1 MTDSRINVRFQRP
14 FIASA
19 CLLLFLFSVWVNE
32 IRLCLALG
40 MVILDGRHRLTLG
53 LRLLW
58 LLLGSAG
65 VDEVGS
71 ESGVVGPFALFR
83 GNELRLLLRGSK
95 LRGHGALLR
104 LPART
109 ARSAGSRRLATWAK
123 GRGSGLLRGRR
134 RRKRR
139 ILPGSGGH
147 CRLLLFLPFGLHL
160 VLQVLHVVVG
170 VVLQRGLRW
179 LPFGGSLL
187 RGRFLPRGA
196 EKRGHD
202 HEQRRSQ
209 IDKRL
214 EVLLQDALGLLQ
226 KPAECGFDL
235 GFNVRSTVV
244 LGHGDYPLRAKL
256 IFFLPS
262 STYPSSITFGM
273 M

>member
-1 MTDSRINVRFQRP
+1 
-14 FIASA
+14 
-19 CLLLFLFSVWVNE
+19 
-32 IRLCLALG
+32 
-40 MVILDGRHRLTLG
+40 MVILDRHRLTLG

-65 VDEVGS
+65 VDKVGS

-95 LRGHGALLR
+95 LRRHGALLR
-104 LPART
+104 LPAGPART
-109 ARSAGSRRLATWAK
+109 AGSRCLAAWAK
-123 GRGSGLLRGRR
+123 GRGGGLLRGRR

-147 CRLLLFLPFGLHL
+147 CCLLLFLAFGLHL

-179 LPFGGSLL
+179 LPFRGGLL

-196 EKRGHD
+196 EKRRHD
-202 HEQRRSQ
+202 HEQRRAQ

-226 KPAECGFDL
+226 KPAQCRARL
-235 GFNVRSTVV
+235 GGS
-244 LGHGDYPLRAKL
+244 A
-256 IFFLPS
+256 
-262 STYPSSITFGM
+262 
-273 M
+273 